1 MPWFPSISFKIKMFI
16 YFSSWQLILILHI
29 VPNISRL
36 HSFHQNH
43 SNQTREHQPPVNPQ
57 ASWARPVPDALWIF
71 GTAPVQGSSAI
82 PQENPCFWQVLWNH
96 RVVLW
101 NIYQFLSSPGIWT
114 VGKADYK
121 KDRCI
126 SRSMH
131 AMMNLEHIYIYTIHT
146 WFNRCV
152 WSIPQARMYMGYYGS
167 RLWFNFWGFA
177 WVVPQQFT

>member
-131 AMMNLEHIYIYTIHT
+131 AMMNLEHIYIYNT
-146 WFNRCV
+146 
-152 WSIPQARMYMGYYGS
+152 YMVQSMCLIYPTS
-167 RLWFNFWGFA
+167 
-177 WVVPQQFT
+177 